1 LTFLCLSPYAYIVVV
16 NTPKD
21 IGVLARQ
28 ARRRAHMS
36 QTEVG
41 MRVGVSRQWIGALEA
56 GHPRAELE
64 IVLQTL
70 AILGLEVS
78 LDPVI
83 VAD

>member
-1 LTFLCLSPYAYIVVV
+1 MTFSYLLSYAYIVVV

-28 ARRRAHMS
+28 ARQRARMS
-36 QTEVG
+36 QTEVA

-70 AILGLEVS
+70 AILGMEIS
-78 LDPVI
+78 LDPVTA
-83 VAD
+83 AD

>member
-1 LTFLCLSPYAYIVVV
+1 MVV
-16 NTPKD
+16 NTPRD
-21 IGVLARQ
+21 IGVLVRQ
-28 ARRRAHMS
+28 ARQRGRMS

-78 LDPVI
+78 VDPVI
-83 VAD
+83 AAD